1 MRPGIFRFARILAI
15 TLPCAIV
22 AAIAALT
29 SWRMSLASK
38 NRARLKAISERGEP
52 VDSAALNQSYAHVPD
67 GENAA
72 FVWLE
77 GVAQMTP
84 EAESWTK
91 FKIPSRGTNL
101 SEAQVAWA
109 RDIVQSNEEALKTFR
124 KAATLTK
131 ARYPIDLTPGVNALL
146 PHLGNLKQIARLLQ
160 AEVVVAV
167 ADNDTQRAVD
177 AIRTILGIG

>member
-15 TLPCAIV
+15 TLLCVIV

-29 SWRMSLASK
+29 FWRMSLESK

-52 VDSAALNQSYAHVPD
+52 IDSAALNQSYAHVPD

-84 EAESWTK
+84 EAEGGDEWKK

-101 SEAQVAWA
+101 AEAQIAWA
-109 RDIVQSNEEALKTFR
+109 RGIVQSNEEALNTFR

-131 ARYPIDLTPGVNALL
+131 ARYPIDLTLGVNALL
-146 PHLGNLKQIARLLQ
+146 PHLGKLKP
-160 AEVVVAV
+160 
-167 ADNDTQRAVD
+167 
-177 AIRTILGIG
+177 